1 MPKIAVSQNRI
12 APILD
17 KQMRAAD
24 QLASISEEVAGIGD
38 RLPFKIAESAEILS
52 SIRAV
57 SEDIRAQNENTRNMH
72 SSLSQILEFYR
83 LTEAGVLER
92 LSGVKGSRDGQDGR
106 TGGNGQ
112 NDTKTRNG
120 RDGFSGSGGHF
131 GSSDGTISS
140 EDQKSFDGS
149 FHAGA
154 EAEADAWKKSIA
166 GEYGSASVA
175 VSAAAAY
182 AKADGQLWKYDENG
196 IPVIDPRIDAKAGA
210 SYSVLEAKG
219 EAHAGDENL
228 GAGASGDVKV
238 LSASAEAGAKAEVF
252 DENGNFAPSAEAS
265 AGAKAVAAEATGE
278 VHADLAGAEASAEGS
293 AMVGFAAEAGAGI
306 SEGKVSAHVAV
317 AAGVG
322 LSLTITLD
330 FTGMIAA
337 AKKGCRSLLFG

>member
-1 MPKIAVSQNRI
+1 MPKIVISQNRI

-38 RLPFKIAESAEILS
+38 HLPFKIAESEAILS
-52 SIRAV
+52 GIRAV
-57 SEDIRAQNENTRNMH
+57 SEDIQAQNENTRSMH
-72 SSLSQILEFYR
+72 SSLSRILEFYR
-83 LTEAGVLER
+83 QTEAGVLER

-112 NDTKTRNG
+112 NDGN
-120 RDGFSGSGGHF
+120 
-131 GSSDGTISS
+131 ISS
-140 EDQKSFDGS
+140 ENQKSFDGS

-219 EAHAGDENL
+219 EAHVGDENL

-293 AMVGFAAEAGAGI
+293 AMVGFAAEAGASI

>member
-1 MPKIAVSQNRI
+1 MPKIVISQNRI

-38 RLPFKIAESAEILS
+38 RLPFKIAESEAILS
-52 SIRAV
+52 GIRAV
-57 SEDIRAQNENTRNMH
+57 SEDIQAQNENTRSMH
-72 SSLSQILEFYR
+72 SSLSRILEFYR
-83 LTEAGVLER
+83 QTEAGVLER

-112 NDTKTRNG
+112 NDGN
-120 RDGFSGSGGHF
+120 
-131 GSSDGTISS
+131 ISS
-140 EDQKSFDGS
+140 ENQKPFDGS

-219 EAHAGDENL
+219 EAHAL
-228 GAGASGDVKV
+228 
-238 LSASAEAGAKAEVF
+238 
-252 DENGNFAPSAEAS
+252 
-265 AGAKAVAAEATGE
+265 
-278 VHADLAGAEASAEGS
+278 
-293 AMVGFAAEAGAGI
+293 
-306 SEGKVSAHVAV
+306 
-317 AAGVG
+317 
-322 LSLTITLD
+322 
-330 FTGMIAA
+330 
-337 AKKGCRSLLFG
+337 

>member
-1 MPKIAVSQNRI
+1 MPKIVISQNRI

-38 RLPFKIAESAEILS
+38 RLPFKIAESEAILS
-52 SIRAV
+52 GIRAV
-57 SEDIRAQNENTRNMH
+57 SEDIQAQNENTRSMH
-72 SSLSQILEFYR
+72 SSLSRILEFYR
-83 LTEAGVLER
+83 QTEAGVLER

-112 NDTKTRNG
+112 NDGN
-120 RDGFSGSGGHF
+120 
-131 GSSDGTISS
+131 ISS
-140 EDQKSFDGS
+140 ENQKSFDGS

-219 EAHAGDENL
+219 EAHVGDENL

-293 AMVGFAAEAGAGI
+293 AMVGFAAEAGASI

>member
-1 MPKIAVSQNRI
+1 MPKIVISQNRI

-38 RLPFKIAESAEILS
+38 HLPFKIAESEAILS
-52 SIRAV
+52 GIRAV
-57 SEDIRAQNENTRNMH
+57 SEDIQAQNENTRSMH
-72 SSLSQILEFYR
+72 SSLSRILEFYR
-83 LTEAGVLER
+83 QTEAGVLER

-106 TGGNGQ
+106 TGRNGQ
-112 NDTKTRNG
+112 NDGN
-120 RDGFSGSGGHF
+120 
-131 GSSDGTISS
+131 ISS
-140 EDQKSFDGS
+140 ENQKPFDGS

-219 EAHAGDENL
+219 EAHVGDENL

-293 AMVGFAAEAGAGI
+293 AMVGFAAEAGASI